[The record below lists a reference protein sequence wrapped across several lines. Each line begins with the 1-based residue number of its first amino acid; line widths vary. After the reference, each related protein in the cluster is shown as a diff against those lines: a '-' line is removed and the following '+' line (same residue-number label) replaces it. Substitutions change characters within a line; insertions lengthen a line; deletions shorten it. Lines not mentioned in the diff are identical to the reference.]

1 MTLSIAFV
9 GAGPT
14 TLYTLA
20 ALLPAAR
27 AGLTVTVF
35 EEAAT
40 AGLGSPYRPGWNDPA
55 MLSNI
60 ASIEIPPVSET
71 LLSWLRRLPRSEC
84 DALGLD
90 PETADERTF
99 VPRVALGAYFRDQF
113 AVLAEDL
120 RARGAEVEV
129 LTGARVIDAAIL
141 EAGIRL
147 TVATPRSP
155 AQDRLFDYAVLAT
168 GHQWPSRQEAR
179 PGYFTS
185 PWPAVGLSQIGPVAV
200 GIRGSALTAIDAAIA
215 VAAAHGRFERRDGRL
230 VYATKPGAE
239 GFGVTM
245 MSRKGLLPEAD
256 FFFPLPHAPLS
267 ILTPEAM
274 TALTAQADDRLL
286 DNAFDLFKRELTLA
300 DPAYAADIG
309 LEDADLETFSERY
322 FQRRTAV
329 DPFQWAEANLE
340 EARFNHANRIT
351 VAWRDAILRMHEVMA
366 AIAPY
371 LTGDAFARFN
381 THLKPVFVD
390 NYSSVPHESIERMLA
405 LHRAGRLDVRA
416 LGDDHQIDTRPPEGG
431 AVLMTADGRRR
442 HFPAFIEAT
451 GQRALSGL
459 QFPFLTLLEQGV
471 VQDQVQDE
479 GAPATRG
486 IRIDARFRPVAA
498 SGPVERL
505 FCLSLPFIMGRHP
518 FVQGV
523 TSSHH
528 IGQIVGATLAGFVT
542 GIGPDRESEI
552 GAGIGAFGPLT
563 VEAA

>member
-27 AGLTVTVF
+27 PGLAITVF

-40 AGLGSPYRPGWNDPA
+40 AGFGSPYRPGWNDAA

-90 PETADERTF
+90 PDTADERTF
-99 VPRVALGAYFRDQF
+99 VPRVALGAYFGDQF
-113 AVLAEDL
+113 AVLAQGL
-120 RARGAEVEV
+120 RERGAEVEI

-147 TVATPRSP
+147 TVAVPQSP
-155 AQDRLFDYAVLAT
+155 AQDQVFDYAVLAT

-185 PWPAVGLSQIGPVAV
+185 PWPAAGLSRIGPVSV
-200 GIRGSALTAIDAAIA
+200 GIRGSSLTAIDAAIA
-215 VAAAHGRFERRDGRL
+215 VAAAHGRFERREDRL
-230 VYATKPGAE
+230 VYTLKAGAE

-267 ILTPEAM
+267 ILTPEAIA
-274 TALTAQADDRLL
+274 ALTAEADDNVL
-286 DNAFDLFKRELTLA
+286 DRAFDLFKRELTLA
-300 DPAYAADIG
+300 DPAYARDIG
-309 LEDADLETFSERY
+309 LDDADIETFAERY

-329 DPFQWAEANLE
+329 DPFRWAEENLQ
-340 EARFNHANRIT
+340 EARLNHENRIT

-366 AIAPY
+366 AIAPH
-371 LTGDAFARFN
+371 LTGVAFERFN
-381 THLKPVFVD
+381 SHLKPVFVD
-390 NYSSVPHESIERMLA
+390 NYSSVPHESIERLLA
-405 LHRAGRLDVRA
+405 LHRADRLEVLA
-416 LGDDHQIDTRPPEGG
+416 LGDDHHIDTRPPQGG
-431 AVLMTADGRRR
+431 AVLTRGDGEGR
-442 HFPAFIEAT
+442 HFPVFIEAT

-471 VQDQVQDE
+471 VQDQVADD
-479 GAPATRG
+479 GAQLTRG
-486 IRIDARFRPVAA
+486 IRIDARFHPVAD
-498 SGPVERL
+498 SGPVDHL

-528 IGQIVGATLAGFVT
+528 IGQNVGATLAGIVAE
-542 GIGPDRESEI
+542 IGET
-552 GAGIGAFGPLT
+552 GAGIGAFGALT
-563 VEAA
+563 EAAA

>member
-1 MTLSIAFV
+1 MRLSIAFV

-27 AGLTVTVF
+27 PGLEVTVF

-40 AGLGSPYRPGWNDPA
+40 AGFGSPYRPGWNDAA

-60 ASIEIPPVSET
+60 ASIEIPPVGET
-71 LLSWLRRLPRSEC
+71 LLSWLRRLPRPEC

-90 PETADERTF
+90 PDTADERTF

-113 AVLAEDL
+113 AVLAEGL
-120 RARGAEVEV
+120 RARGAEVEI

-147 TVATPRSP
+147 TVAVPQSP
-155 AQDRLFDYAVLAT
+155 AQDQVFDYAVLAT

-185 PWPAVGLSQIGPVAV
+185 PWPAAGLSGIAPVSV
-200 GIRGSALTAIDAAIA
+200 GIRGSSLTAIDAAIA
-215 VAAAHGRFERRDGRL
+215 VAAAHGRFERREDRL
-230 VYATKPGAE
+230 VYTLKAGAE

-267 ILTPEAM
+267 ILTREAI
-274 TALTAQADDRLL
+274 TALTARADDDVL
-286 DNAFDLFKRELTLA
+286 DRAFDLFKRELTLA
-300 DPAYAADIG
+300 DPAYARDIG
-309 LEDADLETFSERY
+309 LDDVDLETFAERY

-329 DPFQWAEANLE
+329 DPFRWAEENLD
-340 EARFNHANRIT
+340 EARRNHADRVT

-366 AIAPY
+366 AIAPH
-371 LTGDAFARFN
+371 LTGVAFARFN

-405 LHRAGRLDVRA
+405 LHRAGRLEVLA
-416 LGDDHQIDTRPPEGG
+416 LGDDHQIDTRPSEGG
-431 AVLMTADGRRR
+431 AVLKRDGGERR
-442 HFPAFIEAT
+442 HFPVFVEAT

-471 VQDQVQDE
+471 VQDQVEDE
-479 GAPATRG
+479 DAPATRG
-486 IRIDARFRPVAA
+486 IRIDAHFHPVAD
-498 SGPVERL
+498 SGPVDRL

-528 IGQIVGATLAGFVT
+528 IGQNVGATLAGIVAE
-542 GIGPDRESEI
+542 IGETEET
-552 GAGIGAFGPLT
+552 GAGIGAFGALT
-563 VEAA
+563 EAAA

>member
-27 AGLTVTVF
+27 PGLAITVF

-40 AGLGSPYRPGWNDPA
+40 AGFGSPYRPGWNDAA

-60 ASIEIPPVSET
+60 ASIEIPPVGET
-71 LLSWLRRLPRSEC
+71 LLSWLRRLPRLEC

-90 PETADERTF
+90 PDTADERTF

-113 AVLAEDL
+113 AVLVEGL
-120 RARGAEVEV
+120 RARGAEVQI
-129 LTGARVIDAAIL
+129 LTGARVIDAAIF

-147 TVATPRSP
+147 TVATPQSP
-155 AQDRLFDYAVLAT
+155 AQDSIFDYAVLAT
-168 GHQWPSRQEAR
+168 GHQWPSRQQAR

-185 PWPAVGLSQIGPVAV
+185 PWPAAGLSEIGPVAV
-200 GIRGSALTAIDAAIA
+200 GVRGSSLTAIDAAIA
-215 VAAAHGRFERRDGRL
+215 VAAAHGQFERSGDRL
-230 VYATKPGAE
+230 VYTSKAGAE

-267 ILTPEAM
+267 ILTPQAVN
-274 TALTAQADDRLL
+274 ALTAQADEGLL
-286 DNAFDLFKRELTLA
+286 DRAFDLFKRELMLA
-300 DPAYAADIG
+300 DPAYARDIG
-309 LEDADLETFSERY
+309 LPDADLETFADRY

-329 DPFQWAEANLE
+329 DPFQWAETNLE

-366 AIAPY
+366 AIAPH
-371 LTGDAFARFN
+371 LTGVAFERFN
-381 THLKPVFVD
+381 SHLKPVFVD

-405 LHRAGRLDVRA
+405 LHRAGRLEVLA
-416 LGDDHQIDTRPPEGG
+416 LGDDHHIDTRLPQGG
-431 AVLMTADGRRR
+431 AVLTRGDGDRR

-471 VQDQVQDE
+471 VQDQVEDE
-479 GAPATRG
+479 DARATRG
-486 IRIDARFRPVAA
+486 IRIDAHFHPVAE
-498 SGPVERL
+498 SGPVDRL

-528 IGQIVGATLAGFVT
+528 IGQIVGATLATIIAGVVPDT
-542 GIGPDRESEI
+542 GHI
-552 GAGIGAFGPLT
+552 GAGIGVFGPLT

>member
-20 ALLPAAR
+20 ALLPSAR
-27 AGLTVTVF
+27 PGLQIAVF

-60 ASIEIPPVSET
+60 ASIEIPPVGET
-71 LLSWLRRLPRSEC
+71 LLSWLRRLPRPEC

-90 PETADERTF
+90 SDTADERTF

-113 AVLAEDL
+113 TVLTEGL
-120 RARGAEVEV
+120 RARGAEVEI

-147 TVATPRSP
+147 TIATPQSP
-155 AQDRLFDYAVLAT
+155 AQDRVFDYAVLAT
-168 GHQWPSRQEAR
+168 GHQWPSRQQAR

-200 GIRGSALTAIDAAIA
+200 GVRGSSLTAIDAAIA
-215 VAAAHGRFERRDGRL
+215 VAASHGRFERCDDRL
-230 VYATKPGAE
+230 VYLPQPGAE
-239 GFGVTM
+239 GFGVSM

-267 ILTPEAM
+267 IMTPEAIS
-274 TALTAQADDRLL
+274 ALTAHADDEADDDLL
-286 DNAFDLFKRELTLA
+286 DRAFDLFKRELTLA
-300 DPAYAADIG
+300 DPAYVRDIG
-309 LEDADLETFSERY
+309 LDDADLETFAERY

-366 AIAPY
+366 AVAPH
-371 LTGDAFARFN
+371 LTGDAFQRFN
-381 THLKPVFVD
+381 NHLKPVFVD
-390 NYSSVPHESIERMLA
+390 NYSSVPHESIERLLA
-405 LHRAGRLDVRA
+405 LHRAGRLEVLP
-416 LGDDHQIDTRPPEGG
+416 LGDDHHIDTRPPQGG
-431 AVLMTADGRRR
+431 AVLTRADGERR

-451 GQRALSGL
+451 GQRALSGI

-471 VQDQVQDE
+471 VQDQVADDGSQL
-479 GAPATRG
+479 TRG
-486 IRIDARFRPVAA
+486 IRIDAHFHPVAD

-528 IGQIVGATLAGFVT
+528 IGRVVGTALAEIIAR
-542 GIGPDRESEI
+542 IGAEI
-552 GAGIGAFGPLT
+552 GGIGPLT

>member
-1 MTLSIAFV
+1 MRLSIAFV

-27 AGLTVTVF
+27 PGLAINVF

-60 ASIEIPPVSET
+60 ASIEIPPVGET
-71 LLSWLRRLPRSEC
+71 LLSWLRRLPRPEC
-84 DALGLD
+84 AALGLD
-90 PETADERTF
+90 PDTADERTF

-113 AVLAEDL
+113 AVLAEGL
-120 RARGAEVEV
+120 RARGAEVEI

-147 TVATPRSP
+147 TVAMPQSP
-155 AQDRLFDYAVLAT
+155 AQDRVFDYAVLAT

-185 PWPAVGLSQIGPVAV
+185 PWPAAGLSRIGPVSV
-200 GIRGSALTAIDAAIA
+200 GIRGSSLTAIDAAIA
-215 VAAAHGRFERRDGRL
+215 VAAAHGRFERREDRL
-230 VYATKPGAE
+230 VYTLKAGAE

-267 ILTPEAM
+267 ILTREAI
-274 TALTAQADDRLL
+274 TALTARADDDVL
-286 DNAFDLFKRELTLA
+286 DRAFDLFKRELTLA
-300 DPAYAADIG
+300 DPAYARDIG
-309 LEDADLETFSERY
+309 LDDADIETFAERY

-329 DPFQWAEANLE
+329 DPFRWAEENLD
-340 EARFNHANRIT
+340 EARRNHADRVT

-366 AIAPY
+366 AIAPH
-371 LTGDAFARFN
+371 LTGLAFARFN

-405 LHRAGRLDVRA
+405 LHRADRLEVLA
-416 LGDDHQIDTRPPEGG
+416 LGDDHHIDTRPSEGG
-431 AVLMTADGRRR
+431 AVLKRDDGERR
-442 HFPAFIEAT
+442 HFPVFIEAT

-471 VQDQVQDE
+471 VQDQVEDE
-479 GAPATRG
+479 DAPATRG
-486 IRIDARFRPVAA
+486 IRIDAHFHPVSD
-498 SGPVERL
+498 SGPVDRL

-523 TSSHH
+523 TSSHQ
-528 IGQIVGATLAGFVT
+528 IGQNVGATLAGIV
-542 GIGPDRESEI
+542 GEI
-552 GAGIGAFGPLT
+552 GEIGEIEAGIGAVAPLA